1 MSELSRFNNRIG
13 IMNKESIRSDLNR
26 RDFMKSGSVAALI
39 AAMGGVPITAQ
50 DVVTEEGVLPVP
62 KADPNYKE
70 KPLAPPLAFG
80 IIGLGAQGRHIV
92 DTLTRLPNAP
102 VVALCDNYRAAFRRS
117 AAAAPE
123 ATQYADYKEL
133 LRNPN
138 VQAVV
143 IATPTHLHREIV
155 LDALQSG
162 KHVYLEAPM
171 AHTLEDARA
180 IALAASKIPASQ
192 IFQVGLQ
199 LRENPQN
206 HHVAKFIRSGATGRL
221 SMSRGQFNRKTSWVR
236 PSPNQER
243 GEALNWR
250 LRQAT
255 SLGLEGEVG
264 IHSMDVARWYFDL
277 LPTAVS
283 GYGSLVQWQDGR
295 DVPDTITAV
304 LEFPREL
311 RHVYNATLT
320 NSFEGENDVFYGS
333 DSAVLLR
340 DNRAW
345 MFKESDAPLLGW
357 EVYARKDEFLNES
370 GIALV
375 ANATQILAQ
384 GKKPAEAASDTDDPI
399 RYAFERFIEY
409 AHEGTTPTANWKTGL
424 EATVLAIKTH
434 EAIVSG
440 KRIVI
445 DPKWFEV

>member
-1 MSELSRFNNRIG
+1 MKQETF
-13 IMNKESIRSDLNR
+13 EPDLNR
-26 RDFMKSGSVAALI
+26 RDFMKTGSVAAII

-50 DVVTEEGVLPVP
+50 EADSAAEGILPVP

-70 KPLAPPLAFG
+70 KPPAPPLSFG
-80 IIGLGAQGRHIV
+80 VIGLGAQGRHIV
-92 DTLTRLPNAP
+92 DILTGLPNAP
-102 VVALCDNYRAAFRRS
+102 VVALCDNYRAAFRRA

-133 LRNPN
+133 LADPK

-143 IATPTHLHREIV
+143 ITTPTHLHREIA
-155 LDALQSG
+155 LEALQSG
-162 KHVYLEAPM
+162 KHVYLEAPI

-180 IALAASKIPASQ
+180 IAKAASQIPETQ

-199 LRENPQN
+199 FRENPQH
-206 HHVAKFIRSGATGRL
+206 HHVAKFIRSGATGQL
-221 SMSRGQFNRKTSWVR
+221 SMSRGQWNQKTSWVR
-236 PSPNQER
+236 PSPSPDR

-250 LRQAT
+250 LQGDV
-255 SLGLEGEVG
+255 SLGLAGEVG
-264 IHSMDVARWYFDL
+264 IHSMDVARWFFNQN
-277 LPTAVS
+277 PTAVS
-283 GYGSLVQWQDGR
+283 GFGSLVQWLDGR
-295 DVPDTITAV
+295 DVADTITSV
-304 LEFPREL
+304 VEFPNSL

-384 GKKPAEAASDTDDPI
+384 GKKPAEAASDIDDPV

-409 AHEGTTPTANWKTGL
+409 AAEGTMPVANWRAGL
-424 EATVLAIKTH
+424 EATVLAIKAQ
-434 EAIVSG
+434 EAIVTG
-440 KRIVI
+440 KRIVLNPEWI
-445 DPKWFEV
+445 DV